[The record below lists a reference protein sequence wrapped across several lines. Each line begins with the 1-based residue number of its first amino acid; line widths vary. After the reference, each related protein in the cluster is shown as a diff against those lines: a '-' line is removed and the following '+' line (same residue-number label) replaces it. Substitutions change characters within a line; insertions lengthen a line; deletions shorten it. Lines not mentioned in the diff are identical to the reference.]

1 MDLLGIAG
9 YAFGFLFSFW
19 PVVVLSGL
27 SWRKGKFLRGMQINW
42 FFMFVGW
49 ILARFVEPLPSM
61 MIPEPLNAYLFFLVG
76 LVLFG
81 WSFVTIL
88 REKRFIHKTVDTA
101 RKPQDLLDVS
111 PSQFEQMVVELY
123 SLRGYQA
130 KRTGQTGDHGVDVI
144 VQTPKG
150 EKWIVQCKRWR
161 GAVGEPVIRD
171 FYGVLHHEKADKGI
185 LITTG
190 TFTPQAYEWARGKP
204 LSLVDGKHFLETWNK
219 EKSST
224 K

>member
-1 MDLLGIAG
+1 MDLLKIAG
-9 YAFGFLFSFW
+9 YVFGILFSFW
-19 PVVVLSGL
+19 FFVVLSGL

-42 FFMFVGW
+42 LFMFVGW

-61 MIPEPLNAYLFFLVG
+61 MIPEPLNTYLFLLVG

-88 REKRFIHKTVDTA
+88 REKRFIHKTADTA

-123 SLRGYQA
+123 SLHGYQA

-144 VQTPKG
+144 VRTPKG

-161 GAVGEPVIRD
+161 GAVGESVIRD

-185 LITTG
+185 LVTTG
-190 TFTPQAYEWARGKP
+190 TFTLQAYEWARGKP
-204 LSLVDGKHFLETWNK
+204 LSLVDGKQFLETWKK
-219 EKSST
+219 EKGST

>member
-1 MDLLGIAG
+1 
-9 YAFGFLFSFW
+9 
-19 PVVVLSGL
+19 
-27 SWRKGKFLRGMQINW
+27 
-42 FFMFVGW
+42 MFVGW
-49 ILARFVEPLPSM
+49 ILARFVEPLPSII
-61 MIPEPLNAYLFFLVG
+61 IPEPLNAYLFFLVG

-130 KRTGQTGDHGVDVI
+130 KRTGQTGDHGVNVI